1 MADISKL
8 VVTIDISGT
17 LTPVEYTLKDAGA
30 RQLIS
35 DLGDVLSWLGVTTT
49 ALSDGATT
57 STIVI
62 DGDDVSV
69 SGKTGLVA
77 QYNGE
82 EYVWDGSK
90 WNALGAANYGAL
102 AFVDD
107 AEAVYQP
114 GGTVS
119 VDPNY
124 SGTYQ
129 GTLYSATAVG
139 SLPSWSV
146 DSNDEEHLIFDAGS
160 TPTQSATAADIIVA
174 VPDLVFT
181 GTQATVTA
189 APAST

>member
-17 LTPVEYTLKDAGA
+17 LTPVEYTLKDAEA
-30 RQLIS
+30 RQLIE

-49 ALSDGATT
+49 ALTDGATT

-62 DGDDVSV
+62 NGDDVV
-69 SGKTGLVA
+69 VTGKTGLVA
-77 QYNGE
+77 QYSGE

-102 AFVDD
+102 AFVDSAD
-107 AEAVYQP
+107 AVYQP
-114 GGTVS
+114 GGTVTI
-119 VDPNY
+119 DPNY

-129 GTLYSATAVG
+129 GTLNNATSMG

-160 TPTQSATAADIIVA
+160 TPTMSSTASDIIVA
-174 VPDLVFT
+174 VPDLVFG
-181 GTQATVTA
+181 GTQASITA
-189 APAST
+189 EPSA

>member
-17 LTPVEYTLKDAGA
+17 LTPVEYTLKDAEA
-30 RQLIS
+30 RQLIE

-49 ALSDGATT
+49 SLSDGATT

-62 DGDDVSV
+62 NGDDVV
-69 SGKTGLVA
+69 VTGKTGLVT
-77 QYNGE
+77 QYSGE
-82 EYVWDGSK
+82 EYVCDGSK

-119 VDPNY
+119 IDPEY

-129 GTLYSATAVG
+129 GTLNNATSMG

-160 TPTQSATAADIIVA
+160 APTMSSTASDIIVA
-174 VPDLVFT
+174 VPDLVFG
-181 GTQATVTA
+181 GTQASITA
-189 APAST
+189 EPSA